1 MSGWAAR
8 LGWYIAIPV
17 LWLFV
22 IGLFLYSS
30 YVPRWFS
37 ARERSISIFFWAD
50 IIPQRFIT
58 QFEQETGIKVYV
70 NYYEGNDELLTKLQF
85 TRGVGYDIIMPS
97 NYMVEPLVQ
106 AGFLKK
112 IDKKRLPFW
121 SELDKR
127 LVGHAFDADNTYT
140 VPYIW
145 DVYGLGVD
153 TAFFEDKQFQAS
165 WRMLFNPAYPYRVG
179 MTDEPREIIAIAS
192 QYLFGHVR
200 PLTEQEAVK
209 VERLLV
215 SQKKFVEAYT
225 DLALDTLLVSKTCPI
240 VLGPGAN
247 IARARRRD
255 KNIRLVLPQEGSV
268 SVLESFALAK
278 NSVKDDLVYQ
288 FINFVCQKHIVE
300 EVSRLYGYL
309 PCLRDSWKS
318 IDLSYIENAS
328 LLSGDYF
335 KRIALIRPLLPRD
348 QLVKLWLA
356 VKAY

>member
-1 MSGWAAR
+1 MNSRVAR
-8 LGWYIAIPV
+8 LGWYVGIPV
-17 LWLFV
+17 IWLFV

-30 YVPRWFS
+30 YVPRWFN

-50 IIPQRFIT
+50 IIPQKFIT
-58 QFEQETGIKVYV
+58 QFEEQTGIKVYV

-97 NYMVEPLVQ
+97 SYMVEPLVQ

-112 IDKKRLPFW
+112 IDKTRLTFW
-121 SELDKR
+121 RELDQR
-127 LVGHAFDADNTYT
+127 LIGHPFDPDNAYT

-153 TAFFEDKQFQAS
+153 TTFFVDKKIQPS
-165 WRMLFNPAYPYRVG
+165 WGMLFRPPYFYRVG

-192 QYLFGHVR
+192 QYLFGHVQ
-200 PLTEQEAVK
+200 PLTEREAEE
-209 VERLLV
+209 VEQLLV

-247 IARARRRD
+247 IARAFKRE
-255 KNIRLVLPQEGSV
+255 KNMHLILPEEGSV
-268 SVLESFALAK
+268 MTIESFALAK
-278 NSVKDDLVYQ
+278 RSNKDDLIYQFLNFVYQ
-288 FINFVCQKHIVE
+288 KQVVE

-309 PCLRDSWKS
+309 PCLRDSWQA

-335 KRIALIRPLLPRD
+335 KRVALIRPLLPRD